1 MTNLTHITGVAA
13 ALALTPASFAGSTL
27 DVPGPLNFTIQEA
40 IDIAESLGATQLN
53 IADGTYA
60 ESVQLPA
67 NGYDL
72 VLMGNLADPAAVV
85 DARLKVYG
93 IAGLRV
99 ADASVMPMVTTGNTN
114 APTIMIGEKAARMI
128 LEDQAA

>member
-1 MTNLTHITGVAA
+1 MTNLKHITGVAA
-13 ALALTPASFAGSTL
+13 ALTLTPAVFAGSTL
-27 DVPGPLNFTIQEA
+27 DVPGPLNLSIQEA

-72 VLMGNLADPAAVV
+72 VLMGNPANPAAVV
-85 DARLKVYG
+85 IDATGLGDSVVNVLDG
-93 IAGLRV
+93 QTAGSQVHPSL
-99 ADASVMPMVTTGNTN
+99 
-114 APTIMIGEKAARMI
+114 
-128 LEDQAA
+128 